1 MVEWPSGVSI
11 TGRARVT
18 ALLISFLLLPA
29 AAHAQLAESDPSSSS
44 SAVIAPAPR
53 PVLLTALY
61 GSFAGLQALDVHST
75 MRAVRSGAGQEGNP
89 VLQRLAGSPAAMFAV
104 KAGATASIIMASER
118 LRKNHHPMAAIAL
131 MIGANSAYAMVAAH
145 NYTVPQRIH

>member
-1 MVEWPSGVSI
+1 VSI
-11 TGRARVT
+11 IEHARAT
-18 ALLISFLLLPA
+18 ALLISFLLLPV

-44 SAVIAPAPR
+44 PVIAPAPR
-53 PVLLTALY
+53 PVLLTTLY

-75 MRAVRSGAGQEGNP
+75 MRAVRSGTGQEANP
-89 VLQRLAGSPAAMFAV
+89 VLQRLGGSPAAMFAV

-145 NYTVPQRIH
+145 NYTVPQRVH

>member
-1 MVEWPSGVSI
+1 MSI
-11 TGRARVT
+11 IEHARAT
-18 ALLISFLLLPA
+18 ALLISFLLLPV

-44 SAVIAPAPR
+44 PVIAPAPR
-53 PVLLTALY
+53 PVLLTTLY

-75 MRAVRSGAGQEGNP
+75 MRAVRSGTGQEANP
-89 VLQRLAGSPAAMFAV
+89 VLQRLGGSPAAMFAV

-145 NYTVPQRIH
+145 NYTVPQRVH

>member
-1 MVEWPSGVSI
+1 MSI
-11 TGRARVT
+11 IEHARAT
-18 ALLISFLLLPA
+18 ALLISFLLLPV

-44 SAVIAPAPR
+44 PVIPPAPR
-53 PVLLTALY
+53 PVVLTTLY

-75 MRAVRSGAGQEGNP
+75 MRAVRSGTGQEANP
-89 VLQRLAGSPAAMFAV
+89 VLQRLGGSPAAMFAV

-145 NYTVPQRIH
+145 NYTVPQRVH